1 MKKMLIIFG
10 CVALVAA
17 CNSNETTEAKDE
29 KKETTQTTAAED
41 PEVARGLEL
50 VGKSDCFTCHKV
62 MEPFT
67 GPAYEAVAAKYPDN
81 DAVIDSLSKKIINGG
96 VGNWGT
102 IPMTP
107 HPDVS
112 EADAKA
118 MTKYVLSLK

>member
-1 MKKMLIIFG
+1 MKKILIIFG
-10 CVALVAA
+10 CVALVVA
-17 CNSNETTEAKDE
+17 CNSNESAEAKDE
-29 KKETTQTTAAED
+29 KKEATQSTASED
-41 PEVARGLEL
+41 PEVTRGLEL

-62 MEPFT
+62 AEPFT

-107 HPDVS
+107 HPDFS

>member
-41 PEVARGLEL
+41 REVARGLEL

-67 GPAYEAVAAKYPDN
+67 GPAYEAVAARYPDN